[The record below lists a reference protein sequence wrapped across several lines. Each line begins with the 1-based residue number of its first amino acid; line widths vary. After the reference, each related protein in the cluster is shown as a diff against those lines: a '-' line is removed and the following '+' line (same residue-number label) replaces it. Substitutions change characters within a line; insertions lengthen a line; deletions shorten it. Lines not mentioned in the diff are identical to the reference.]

1 MEEGY
6 FMKVKSQLL
15 AIGLSLLLGGAV
27 ISPLTTRAQDPSQD
41 LAKRRVRTRVVPEY
55 PPLAKQM
62 NVTGKVK
69 IEATI
74 SADGRVTNTRAIGGS
89 PLLINAAME
98 ALKKWRFE
106 PAPKESMEVIEFD
119 FNGQGNN

>member
-27 ISPLTTRAQDPSQD
+27 ISPLTTRAQDASQD
-41 LAKRRVRTRVVPEY
+41 SAKRRVRTRVVPEY

-62 NVTGKVK
+62 NVAGKVK

-106 PAPKESMEVIEFD
+106 PAPKETMEVIEFD